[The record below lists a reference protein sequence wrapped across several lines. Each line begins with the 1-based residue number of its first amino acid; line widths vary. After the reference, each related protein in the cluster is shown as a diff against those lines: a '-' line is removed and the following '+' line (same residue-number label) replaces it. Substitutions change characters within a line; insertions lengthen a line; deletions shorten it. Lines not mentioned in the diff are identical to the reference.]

1 MYFRV
6 WCTTFDLAVC
16 TIEGYNV
23 NPLLIAMTYVSMK
36 LKYMQFSLEA
46 ECLSESKRH
55 ICNGVVGTVKQSL
68 LCPQML

>member
-1 MYFRV
+1 MYFHV

-23 NPLLIAMTYVSMK
+23 NPLLIAMTYISMK

-46 ECLSESKRH
+46 ECLSEGKRH
-55 ICNGVVGTVKQSL
+55 VCNRVVGMVKQSL